1 MTELKNYKM
10 FIGGEWLDSDSKKTF
25 ETLNPE
31 NNKPWAKVPEAS
43 ASDVDKAV
51 KAAHKA
57 FEGEWPKLLPRDR
70 AKYLR
75 AIGNKLREN
84 AELLGRIETIDTG
97 KLFRETNKQA
107 IYIAEYYD
115 YYAGLADKVEGTVLP
130 IDKPNIQAITTRIP
144 IGVVA
149 AIVPWNSQ
157 MFLTATKLA
166 PALAMGNTVVIKSSE
181 LAPVVMFEF
190 AKLIEETGIPKGV
203 VNVITGFG
211 DPCGKALTTH
221 NLIEKVAFTGGPETA
236 RHIIRNSAE
245 NLSEVSL
252 ELGGK
257 SPVAVFDDAKQE
269 NAINGIT
276 AGIFGASGQSCIAGS
291 RLYLQK
297 NIYDEFLDKLISRA
311 ERIKIGAPMDPETE
325 MGPLSNFKQL
335 EVIEKNIKLT
345 VEQGGKIRCGGE
357 RHSFSNVGYYFPPTI
372 IECDNHNLPAAENEL
387 FGPVLSVMKF
397 DTEEEVITKMND
409 NQYGLSSGVYTSD
422 FAKGLRVS
430 KAIRAGI
437 TFVNTYR
444 LISPL
449 APFGG
454 IKDSGYG
461 KEAGLESIKDGWF
474 HSGDLAVIYPDG
486 YIKVKDRSKD
496 IIISGGENISSIE
509 IENTLS
515 KHPAVSIVAVVAKPD
530 EKWGEVPCAFVE
542 KVADKETNEKELID
556 FCRETL
562 AGFKIPKKIDFC
574 ELPKTSTG
582 KIQKFE
588 LRKRA
593 KELS

>member
-1 MTELKNYKM
+1 MTKIKNYKM
-10 FIGGEWLDSDSKKTF
+10 FIDGEWLDSDTKKTF

-31 NNKPWAKVPEAS
+31 NNKPWAIVPEAS
-43 ASDVDKAV
+43 AKDVDKAV
-51 KAAHKA
+51 QAAQKA
-57 FEGEWPKLLPRDR
+57 FGGEWPKLLPRQR
-70 AKYLR
+70 GKFLR
-75 AIGNKLREN
+75 AIGEKLREN
-84 AELLGRIETIDTG
+84 AELLGKIETIDTG

-107 IYIAEYYD
+107 HYIAEYYD

-130 IDKPNIQAITTRIP
+130 IDKPNIQAVTTRVP

-181 LAPVVMFEF
+181 LAPAVMFEF

-211 DPCGKALTTH
+211 DPCGKALTSH
-221 NLIEKVAFTGGPETA
+221 PFVEKVAFTGGPETA

-257 SPVAVFDDAKQE
+257 SPVAVFNDAHQE

-297 NIYDEFLDKLISRA
+297 GIYNEFLDKLVERA
-311 ERIKIGAPMDPETE
+311 NKIKIGGPMEVDTE

-345 VEQGGKIRCGGE
+345 IEQGGKIRCGGK
-357 RHSFSNVGYYFPPTI
+357 RHSFSNDGYYFPPTI
-372 IECDNHNLPAAENEL
+372 IECENHSLPAAENEL
-387 FGPVLSVMKF
+387 FGPILSVMKF
-397 DTEEEVITKMND
+397 ENEKEVINMMND

-422 FAKGLRVS
+422 FSRGLRVS
-430 KAIRAGI
+430 NAIRAGI

-444 LISPL
+444 LISPS

-454 IKDSGYG
+454 MKDSGYG
-461 KEAGLESIKDGWF
+461 KEAGIDSIKD
-474 HSGDLAVIYPDG
+474 YTR
-486 YIKVKDRSKD
+486 VKTTWYYTSD
-496 IIISGGENISSIE
+496 EP
-509 IENTLS
+509 TLDPFS
-515 KHPAVSIVAVVAKPD
+515 M
-530 EKWGEVPCAFVE
+530 
-542 KVADKETNEKELID
+542 
-556 FCRETL
+556 R
-562 AGFKIPKKIDFC
+562 
-574 ELPKTSTG
+574 
-582 KIQKFE
+582 
-588 LRKRA
+588 
-593 KELS
+593 

>member
-10 FIGGEWLDSDSKKTF
+10 FIGGKWLDADTHKTF

-31 NNKPWAKVPEAS
+31 NNKPWARVPEAS

-51 KAAHKA
+51 KAAHNA
-57 FEGEWPKLLPRDR
+57 FEGEWSKLLPRDR
-70 AKYLR
+70 AKFLR

-84 AELLGRIETIDTG
+84 AELLGKIETIDTG

-144 IGVVA
+144 IGVIA

-181 LAPVVMFEF
+181 LAPAVMFEF

-221 NLIEKVAFTGGPETA
+221 NLVEKVAFTGGPETA

-297 NIYDEFLDKLISRA
+297 NIYNEFLDKLISRA
-311 ERIKIGAPMDPETE
+311 EKIKIGAPMDPETE

-345 VEQGGKIRCGGE
+345 AEQGGKVRCGGE
-357 RHSFSNVGYYFPPTI
+357 RHPFSNEGFYFPPTI

-397 DTEEEVITKMND
+397 DTEEEVISKMND

-444 LISPL
+444 LISPS

-461 KEAGLESIKDGWF
+461 KEAGLESIKD
-474 HSGDLAVIYPDG
+474 YTR
-486 YIKVKDRSKD
+486 VKTTWYYTSD
-496 IIISGGENISSIE
+496 EP
-509 IENTLS
+509 TLDPFS
-515 KHPAVSIVAVVAKPD
+515 M
-530 EKWGEVPCAFVE
+530 
-542 KVADKETNEKELID
+542 
-556 FCRETL
+556 R
-562 AGFKIPKKIDFC
+562 
-574 ELPKTSTG
+574 
-582 KIQKFE
+582 
-588 LRKRA
+588 
-593 KELS
+593 